1 MLTISTLTEFLGWC
15 TLLNFGLL
23 ALTAILLT
31 SMRETMVRVHS
42 RMFGVNE
49 ADLPRIYFQYL
60 AHYQAL
66 IWVLNLVPY
75 VALKLMA

>member
-23 ALTAILLT
+23 ALTAILLM
-31 SMRETMVRVHS
+31 SRRETMVRVHS

-60 AHYQAL
+60 AHCQVL